1 MDDEEED
8 PLGNNRQDQKE
19 KRKSKRQA
27 ASSSKPDRAEEAKE
41 SEESS
46 TSKND
51 SGDSDCVDKLISFDS
66 SPTDEE
72 HGVEGENSKQLGNQ
86 DFLTGDS
93 NSPGFGDYTETKD
106 SSDGKNFYSKF
117 KKV

>member
-8 PLGNNRQDQKE
+8 PLGNNKQDQKE

-41 SEESS
+41 TEESS

-51 SGDSDCVDKLISFDS
+51 SGDSDSVDKLISFDS